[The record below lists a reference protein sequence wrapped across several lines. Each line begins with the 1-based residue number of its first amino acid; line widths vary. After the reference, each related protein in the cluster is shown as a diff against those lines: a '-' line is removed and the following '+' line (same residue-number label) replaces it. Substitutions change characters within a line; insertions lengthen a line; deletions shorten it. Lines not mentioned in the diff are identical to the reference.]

1 MKLNWPNHK
10 LSPNSFESDL
20 DNLKSTFEKFLNYSE
35 FDQISKKFS
44 LELLQFTELAVESLN
59 RIANR
64 NPEPYYSL
72 LLFRIKWPGMLSPIK
87 AVQEKYEDI
96 MGEVKIGGA
105 LNLERKKSYS
115 APKDWALRLI
125 VEIQRDV
132 IAVSKQLAEDATED
146 ELYAGPFILSFNIEN
161 ISEWIEAVEKH
172 MDYEYGTKSIRH
184 EIHRGYGSLRT
195 DELNDTTLTFDEEAS
210 PPCLLSDPQVEK
222 YCNESLRNISQTAK
236 SLYGQFKKK
245 VFEEIERL
253 APE

>member
-125 VEIQRDV
+125 IEIQREV
-132 IAVSKQLAEDATED
+132 TAISKDLAEDATED
-146 ELYAGPFILSFNIEN
+146 ELYAGPFILNFNKEN
-161 ISEWIEAVEKH
+161 VSEWIDAIEEH
-172 MDYEYGTKSIRH
+172 MDYEYGTKSIRQ
-184 EIHRGYGSLRT
+184 EIRRKYGPLHT
-195 DELNDTTLTFDEEAS
+195 NELNDTKLTFDEEAAL
-210 PPCLLSDPQVEK
+210 PCLLSDPQVEK
-222 YCNESLRNISQTAK
+222 YCNESLRKISQTAR
-236 SLYGQFKKK
+236 SLYGQFKKN
-245 VFEEIERL
+245 VIEEINRL
-253 APE
+253 VP